1 MQGINEYSPY
11 MYVEHKGL
19 GVPHSPNSFIEDT
32 KSKENVLVQ
41 FKYMCLAGACKAV
54 ITALKEEL
62 GKT

>member
-11 MYVEHKGL
+11 MYVDHRGL
-19 GVPHSPNSFIEDT
+19 GVPPSPNSSTEDT
-32 KSKENVLVQ
+32 KSKEIILVQ
-41 FKYMCLAGACKAV
+41 FNYMCLAAACKAV